1 MKKSKISTNKAPSAI
16 GVYSQAIRAGNLVF
30 ISGQIPLDPKS
41 MQMIDGDIND
51 HIKQVLTNIKSIV
64 EESGGTM
71 NDIVK
76 INVYLKD
83 LEHFQNVNSVMESYF
98 DEPYPARA
106 AVEVS
111 RLPKDVSIEMDAIL
125 YVEKRFRSS

>member
-1 MKKSKISTNKAPSAI
+1 MKKNKISTDKAPSAI

-125 YVEKRFRSS
+125 YVEK

>member
-41 MQMIDGDIND
+41 MQMINGDIND

-125 YVEKRFRSS
+125 YVEK

>member
-1 MKKSKISTNKAPSAI
+1 
-16 GVYSQAIRAGNLVF
+16 
-30 ISGQIPLDPKS
+30 

-125 YVEKRFRSS
+125 YVEK

>member
-1 MKKSKISTNKAPSAI
+1 MKKTKISTDLAPSAI
-16 GVYSQAIRAGNLVF
+16 GIYSQAIRAGSFVF

-41 MQMIDGDIND
+41 MTIIDGDINE
-51 HIKQVLTNIKSIV
+51 HIKQVLSNIKAIV
-64 EESGGTM
+64 QESGGSM

-83 LEHFQNVNSVMESYF
+83 LENFQNVNSAMESFF
-98 DEPYPARA
+98 DEPFPSRA

-125 YVEKRFRSS
+125 YVEK

>member
-1 MKKSKISTNKAPSAI
+1 MTI
-16 GVYSQAIRAGNLVF
+16 
-30 ISGQIPLDPKS
+30 
-41 MQMIDGDIND
+41 IDGDIND
-51 HIKQVLTNIKSIV
+51 HIKQVLSNIKAIV
-64 EESGGTM
+64 QESGGSM

-83 LEHFQNVNSVMESYF
+83 LENFQNVNSAMESFF
-98 DEPYPARA
+98 DEPFPSRA

-125 YVEKRFRSS
+125 YVEK

>member
-1 MKKSKISTNKAPSAI
+1 MKKTKISTDLAPSAI
-16 GVYSQAIRAGNLVF
+16 GIYSQAVRAGDFVF

-41 MQMIDGDIND
+41 MKVVDGDIND
-51 HIKQVLTNIKSIV
+51 HIKQVLSNIKSIV
-64 EESGGTM
+64 KESGGTM
-71 NDIVK
+71 NNIVK
-76 INVYLKD
+76 ISVYLKD

-98 DEPYPARA
+98 DEPYPSRA

-125 YVEKRFRSS
+125 YVEK

>member
-1 MKKSKISTNKAPSAI
+1 MKKTKISTDLAPSAI
-16 GVYSQAIRAGNLVF
+16 GIYSQAIRAGSFVF

-41 MQMIDGDIND
+41 MTIIDGDIND
-51 HIKQVLTNIKSIV
+51 HIKQVLSNIKAIV
-64 EESGGTM
+64 QESGGSM

-83 LEHFQNVNSVMESYF
+83 LEHFQNVNSAMESFF
-98 DEPYPARA
+98 DEPFPSRA

-125 YVEKRFRSS
+125 YVQK